1 MPLRERE
8 KLFCRGLEELK
19 ILQLYDKTSANL
31 EDVRQALC
39 TETEQLME
47 KPEEEVCKQ
56 EEESLAT
63 AQTSE
68 LLEMGKEKATEK
80 NKV

>member
-1 MPLRERE
+1 
-8 KLFCRGLEELK
+8 
-19 ILQLYDKTSANL
+19 
-31 EDVRQALC
+31 
-39 TETEQLME
+39 ME

-68 LLEMGKEKATEK
+68 LLEMGKEKATET
-80 NKV
+80 NKVSFWKKTHCLSGLKNNKNISEQKFYLYSSIMY